1 MKLKYTGKLGYLE
14 AMYRLN
20 LGDRKKILERIEEFK
35 KSGDKVSQSEKKETE
50 SSIIEFAEKLF
61 N

>member
-1 MKLKYTGKLGYLE
+1 MQLKYKGKLGCLE

-35 KSGDKVSQSEKKETE
+35 KSGDKVSQSETE
-50 SSIIEFAEKLF
+50 SDIIEFAEKLF
-61 N
+61 S

>member
-14 AMYRLN
+14 ARYRLN

-35 KSGDKVSQSEKKETE
+35 KSEAKVSQSETE
-50 SSIIEFAEKLF
+50 SDIIEFAEKLF
-61 N
+61 S

>member
-1 MKLKYTGKLGYLE
+1 MHLKYQGKLGCLE

-35 KSGDKVSQSEKKETE
+35 KSEAKLTEKKETE
-50 SSIIEFAEKLF
+50 SSIIELAEKLF

>member
-14 AMYRLN
+14 ARYRLN
-20 LGDRKKILERIEEFK
+20 LGDRKKILERIEELK
-35 KSGDKVSQSEKKETE
+35 KTEAKVAEKKKTE
-50 SSIIEFAEKLF
+50 GDIIEFAEKLF

>member
-35 KSGDKVSQSEKKETE
+35 KSGDKVTEKKKTE